1 MRVRSNRQPK
11 TVATPPANA
20 RRAAPAWLLS
30 ALLSL
35 AVALIPMAHRPVS
48 ATALARQQ
56 AMFVYGFSDAA
67 LCGDPGQENG
77 GPGQG
82 RDCPACHLVKAMALP
97 PAPDLW
103 FGATHQRR
111 IVWNRAPRQHF
122 GPALAQAPLA
132 RGPPSLI

>member
-1 MRVRSNRQPK
+1 MHISSNRPH
-11 TVATPPANA
+11 NA
-20 RRAAPAWLLS
+20 VLTLPCAMWRRALAWLLS
-30 ALLSL
+30 AMLPL
-35 AVALIPMAHRPVS
+35 AVALIPIAHRPVS
-48 ATALARQQ
+48 ATALAQQQ

-77 GPGQG
+77 DPGHG

-111 IVWNRAPRQHF
+111 IVWHRAPRPHF
-122 GPALAQAPLA
+122 GPALAQAPPA